1 MRFWDFN
8 IFRSSKSSSPR
19 SKALVVSIKDFDSK
33 RTTRIQDKSNNISTD
48 TPVDTSSRTPRFF
61 KRTPD
66 EIFKEYYGDLEVSTE
81 LFFKESWFFSTIFTT
96 CFEDLNNHQTTEN
109 HQTWVV
115 ISFIRHLKTRQVWI
129 NTFETRHKSE
139 IEKNQNSLKKIYEHD
154 NQIRTTVI
162 EVEQKHPSIFDERT
176 NAIIFEGL

>member
-96 CFEDLNNHQTTEN
+96 CFEDLNNHQTTKN
-109 HQTWVV
+109 HQIRIVV
-115 ISFIRHLKTRQVWI
+115 FFIEHSKINEIEISTFKTRY
-129 NTFETRHKSE
+129 KSK
-139 IEKNQNSLKKIYEHD
+139 IKKNQNSFKKIYEHD